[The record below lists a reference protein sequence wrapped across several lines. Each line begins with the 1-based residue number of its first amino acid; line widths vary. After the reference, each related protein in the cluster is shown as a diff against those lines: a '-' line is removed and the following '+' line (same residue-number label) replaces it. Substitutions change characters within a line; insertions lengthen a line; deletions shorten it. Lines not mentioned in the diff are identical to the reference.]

1 MQGEKD
7 EHVKH
12 SNVLRLESRGAHCV
26 ILLTSLNV
34 WKRSQAG
41 GKILHVHSCTFQV
54 ILAIEGF
61 SKEKLIS
68 FLN

>member
-1 MQGEKD
+1 MFG
-7 EHVKH
+7 
-12 SNVLRLESRGAHCV
+12 NVHRLEEKFFMYVLVHFKSRDNN
-26 ILLTSLNV
+26 LLKALSL
-34 WKRSQAG
+34 
-41 GKILHVHSCTFQV
+41 